1 MIKDKPIKTE
11 HFDISSKQNAAHD
24 PNLNGEFP
32 MTFPLEQGPRR
43 VVIEHVRPEIDGGR
57 FSIRRVVGETVVVS
71 ADIYADGHDL
81 LSAELRYRH
90 VGDLEW
96 QTTPMTMVQND
107 QWRGEFVVHQ
117 LGRYEYSLESWVD
130 HFKTWQRDLK
140 KKDDAGQ
147 DLTVDLRVGGDLVEQ
162 AAKRAAGDD
171 QKKLL
176 SIVDELRRTPISDTA
191 VPVALGPN
199 LTRLMESHPDIRFA
213 TRFDKTLAVWVDRP
227 KSLFSTWYE
236 RFPRSSSPRPGRHG
250 TFRDME
256 RLLPEIA
263 RLGFDVLYL
272 PPIHPIG
279 KTHRK
284 GKNNSPAAGPGEP
297 GSPWAIGSEEGGH
310 TAIHPELGTLQ
321 DFVHLIRK
329 AGEHGIEIAMDIAFQ
344 CSPDHPYVKAHPQW
358 FRWRP
363 DGTVQYA
370 ENPPKIYEDIIP
382 LNFETDD
389 WKALWEELKNV
400 MLFWVNQGIRIF
412 RVDNPHTKPFGFWQ
426 WAIGEI
432 RQEHP
437 DVIFLAEAFTRPK
450 VMYDLA
456 KVGFAQSYTYFT
468 WRNSKHEFIEYLTEL
483 TQSEVR
489 EYFKPNFWP
498 NTPDILPEHLQF
510 GGRPAFLMRLVLAA
524 TLSSNYGIYGP
535 AFELC
540 LNVPRP
546 GVEEYI
552 DNEKYEIKHW
562 DWDAPGNIKPVI
574 ARVNRIR
581 HEHPALQTPW
591 NLRFCDIE
599 NEQLLCYGKATTD
612 RSDILLMAVNLDPF
626 HTQSGWVKVPL
637 AEWGIAPDQPFTV
650 HDLLSD
656 AKYIWQG
663 EYNYIQLD
671 PQKIPAHILRVHPRL
686 KRETDFDSFM

>member
-1 MIKDKPIKTE
+1 
-11 HFDISSKQNAAHD
+11 
-24 PNLNGEFP
+24 
-32 MTFPLEQGPRR
+32 MTFPSEAGQRR
-43 VVIEHVRPEIDGGR
+43 VVIERVRPEIDAGR
-57 FSIRRVVGETVVVS
+57 YSIKRVVGEWVEVT

-81 LSAELRYRH
+81 LSAVLRYRH
-90 VGDLEW
+90 AGDRAW
-96 QTTPMTMVQND
+96 TATPMTFVEND
-107 QWRGEFVVHQ
+107 RWRGEFAVHK
-117 LGRYEYSLESWVD
+117 LGQYDYSLESWVD

-140 KKDDAGQ
+140 KKDEAGQ
-147 DLTVDLRVGGDLVEQ
+147 DLTVDLQVGGDLVEL
-162 AAKRAAGDD
+162 AAKRATGDD

-176 SIVDELRRTPISDTA
+176 SIIDELRRTPTSDTA
-191 VPVALGPN
+191 IAVALGPV
-199 LTRLMESHPDIRFA
+199 LTRMMEAYPDIRFA
-213 TRFDKTLAVWVDRP
+213 TRYDKTLAVWVDRP
-227 KSLFSTWYE
+227 KSLFSSWYE
-236 RFPRSSSPRPGRHG
+236 RFPRSCSPQPGRHG

-256 RLLPEIA
+256 KLLPEIA
-263 RLGFDVLYL
+263 RMGFDVLYL

-284 GKNNSPAAGPGEP
+284 GKNNSPVARPGEP

-310 TAIHPELGTLQ
+310 TAIHPELGKLE
-321 DFVHLIRK
+321 DFIRLIRK
-329 AGEHGIEIAMDIAFQ
+329 AAEHGIEVALDIAFQ
-344 CSPDHPYVKAHPQW
+344 CSPDHPYVKVHPQW

-370 ENPPKIYEDIIP
+370 ENPPKKYEDIIP

-400 MLFWVNQGIRIF
+400 ILYWVQKGVRIF

-432 RQEHP
+432 RREHP

-456 KVGFAQSYTYFT
+456 KIGFAQSYTYFT
-468 WRNSKHEFIEYLTEL
+468 WRNGKHEFIEYLTEL
-483 TQSEVR
+483 TQTDVR

-510 GGRPAFLMRLVLAA
+510 GGRPAFLMRLALAA

-535 AFELC
+535 AFELG

-562 DWDAPGNIKPVI
+562 DWDAPGNIKTVI
-574 ARVNRIR
+574 ARVNQIR
-581 HEHPALQTPW
+581 REHPALQTPW

-599 NEQLLCYGKATTD
+599 NDQLLCYGKATKD
-612 RSDILLMAVNLDPF
+612 RSDIILVAVNLDPF
-626 HTQSGWVKVPL
+626 HTQSGWVRVPL
-637 AEWGIAPDQPFTV
+637 AEWGIAPDQSFTV
-650 HDLLSD
+650 HDLISD
-656 AKYIWQG
+656 EKYIWQG
-663 EYNYIQLD
+663 EHNYIQLD
-671 PQKIPAHILRVHPRL
+671 PQKMPAHILSVHPRL
-686 KRETDFDSFM
+686 KRETDYDNFK